1 MTAAQISPSPSLKV
15 ELDTSLYQTFLKT
28 VAVQGGLDS
37 TYDARDIAEVV
48 FRSMRDLMPTEVSDR
63 IASELEE
70 KSDSF
75 AQLWRD
81 TNPLVRWL
89 SRVRPALEV
98 KDEVFLTRIQQ
109 EAGVPLYVD
118 AADVM
123 VAVFGGIKEVLSS
136 EANSEIACHLP
147 GQIRVAWNRA

>member
-1 MTAAQISPSPSLKV
+1 MTAAQISSSPSPNV
-15 ELDTSLYQTFLKT
+15 ELNDSLYQTFLKT

-48 FRSMRDLMPTEVSDR
+48 FRSMRDLMPTEVSNR
-63 IASELEE
+63 VAAELEG
-70 KSDSF
+70 KSNSL

-89 SRVRPALEV
+89 SQVRPALEV

-109 EAGVPLYVD
+109 EAGVPLYVE

-123 VAVFGGIKEVLSS
+123 IAVFGGIKEVLSS
-136 EANSEIACHLP
+136 EANSEIARHLS
-147 GQIRVAWNRA
+147 GQIRFAWNQA

>member
-1 MTAAQISPSPSLKV
+1 MTAAQIFSPS
-15 ELDTSLYQTFLKT
+15 TSNAESATTLCQTFLET
-28 VAVQGGLDS
+28 VAANAGLDS

-48 FRSMRDLMPTEVSDR
+48 FRTMRDLMPTEVSNR
-63 IASELEE
+63 IASELDG
-70 KSDSF
+70 KSDSL

-89 SRVRPALEV
+89 SQVRPVLEI
-98 KDEVFLTRIQQ
+98 KDGVFLTRIQQ

-123 VAVFGGIKEVLSS
+123 MAVFEGIKQILSS
-136 EANSEIACHLP
+136 EATSEIARHLP

>member
-1 MTAAQISPSPSLKV
+1 MTAAQIFSPSSPKAES
-15 ELDTSLYQTFLKT
+15 SAFLYQTFLET
-28 VAVQGGLDS
+28 VALNAGLDS
-37 TYDARDIAEVV
+37 TYDARDISEVV
-48 FRSMRDLMPTEVSDR
+48 FRSIRDLMPTEVSNR
-63 IASELEE
+63 IASELDG
-70 KSDSF
+70 KSDSL

-89 SRVRPALEV
+89 SQVRPVLEI
-98 KDEVFLTRIQQ
+98 KDEVFLARIQQ

-123 VAVFGGIKEVLSS
+123 MAVFEGIKVVLSS
-136 EANSEIACHLP
+136 ESASEIARHLP

>member
-1 MTAAQISPSPSLKV
+1 MTAAQISSPSSPKV
-15 ELDTSLYQTFLKT
+15 ESSAFLYQTFLET
-28 VAVQGGLDS
+28 VALKAGLDS
-37 TYDARDIAEVV
+37 TYDARDISEVV
-48 FRSMRDLMPTEVSDR
+48 FRSIRDLMPTEASNR
-63 IASELEE
+63 IASELDG
-70 KSDSF
+70 KSDSL

-89 SRVRPALEV
+89 SQVRPVLEI

-118 AADVM
+118 AADVLM
-123 VAVFGGIKEVLSS
+123 AVFEGIKEILSS
-136 EANSEIACHLP
+136 ESTSEIARHLP